1 MQPLPIKTEG
11 ECPHLPRR
19 MGEAVTTHNN
29 PLAEALASLEG
40 HSVTIEEEGD
50 DVLLHI
56 VKSSRRN
63 RSASLVIRLNPSD
76 IRDCQFI
83 AHGHRAY
90 NLALRLI
97 DNLLAYIPPGRCN
110 ISLETSEERRKRRNR
125 RR

>member
-1 MQPLPIKTEG
+1 M
-11 ECPHLPRR
+11 
-19 MGEAVTTHNN
+19 TTYDN

-40 HSVTIEEEGD
+40 YSVTIEEEGD

-110 ISLETSEERRKRRNR
+110 ISLEMSEERRKRRNR

>member
-1 MQPLPIKTEG
+1 M
-11 ECPHLPRR
+11 
-19 MGEAVTTHNN
+19 TTYDN
-29 PLAEALASLEG
+29 PLVETLANLDG
-40 HSVTIEEEGD
+40 YTVTIEREGD

-110 ISLETSEERRKRRNR
+110 ISLEMSEEHRKRRNR

>member
-1 MQPLPIKTEG
+1 M
-11 ECPHLPRR
+11 
-19 MGEAVTTHNN
+19 TTYDN

-40 HSVTIEEEGD
+40 YTVTIEREGD

-97 DNLLAYIPPGRCN
+97 DNLLEYTPGRCN
-110 ISLETSEERRKRRNR
+110 ISLEMSEECRKRRR
-125 RR
+125 R

>member
-1 MQPLPIKTEG
+1 M
-11 ECPHLPRR
+11 
-19 MGEAVTTHNN
+19 TTYDN
-29 PLAEALASLEG
+29 PLVETLASLDG
-40 HSVTIEEEGD
+40 YTVTIEKEGD

-63 RSASLVIRLNPSD
+63 HSASLVIRLNPSD

-97 DNLLAYIPPGRCN
+97 DNLLAYMPPGRCN
-110 ISLETSEERRKRRNR
+110 ISLEMPGEHRKRRR
-125 RR
+125 K

>member
-1 MQPLPIKTEG
+1 MSAPNKKG
-11 ECPHLPRR
+11 K
-19 MGEAVTTHNN
+19 MTTYDN

-40 HSVTIEEEGD
+40 YKVTIEREGD

-56 VKSSRRN
+56 TESSKRN
-63 RSASLVIRLNPSD
+63 HSANLIVRLPGD

-97 DNLLAYIPPGRCN
+97 DNLLEYTPGRCN
-110 ISLETSEERRKRRNR
+110 ISLETSEERRKRRKS
-125 RR
+125 

>member
-1 MQPLPIKTEG
+1 M
-11 ECPHLPRR
+11 
-19 MGEAVTTHNN
+19 TTYDN
-29 PLAEALASLEG
+29 PLAEALASLCG
-40 HSVTIEEEGD
+40 HTVTIEEEESD

-97 DNLLAYIPPGRCN
+97 DNLLEYTPGRCN
-110 ISLETSEERRKRRNR
+110 ISLEMSEERRKRRR
-125 RR
+125 R

>member
-1 MQPLPIKTEG
+1 MT
-11 ECPHLPRR
+11 
-19 MGEAVTTHNN
+19 AYNN

-40 HSVTIEEEGD
+40 YTVTIEKEGD

-56 VKSSRRN
+56 IKSSRRN
-63 RSASLVIRLNPSD
+63 HSANLVIRLNPSD
-76 IRDCQFI
+76 IRGCQFV

-90 NLALRLI
+90 ELALRLI

-110 ISLETSEERRKRRNR
+110 ISLEMSEERRRKRRSRKR